1 MKFQDFISKLKTN
14 LGVTQAELIIV
25 SLLLLGLLVGT
36 IFRNQ
41 NVIEKAHEREYLAE
55 RIYKSLDS
63 LAEAEKTTFIGTDYK
78 NNPIKELAEAD
89 TVVKKESYYPK
100 SKKKELPKGKIN
112 INSASRVELMKLPGV
127 GEKTAMKIITQRELS
142 PFNSIEDIQKVKGI
156 GPKKFEKM
164 KDLIEVK

>member
-36 IFRNQ
+36 FFRNQ
-41 NVIEKAHEREYLAE
+41 DVIEKAQEREYLAE

-63 LAEAEKTTFIGTDYK
+63 LAEAEKTTFIGTDYE
-78 NNPIKELAEAD
+78 NNPIEELAKAD
-89 TVVKKESYYPK
+89 TIVEKESYYPTP
-100 SKKKELPKGKIN
+100 KKKELPVGKIN

-164 KDLIEVK
+164 KNLIEVK